1 MARDLAGFVG
11 ALWRIDPAGGPG
23 PQAGNAY
30 RGVPMGDPCPSVAAD
45 ARIRPLI
52 AALDGLVDTNGLIAV
67 WEAALAAPAWDGP
80 PVWIH
85 GVDEATWAR
94 GRGWGLAMTLPSPA
108 EFADPDRAA
117 RARRV
122 VEGSSPTSVPDVAD
136 RVGVARVGH
145 AAEAGQALQRAQD
158 RVVRDG
164 FVVASGRHVRAV
176 EQRGDVVAGAAVV
189 LVEGHHEQA
198 VVGTGPGG
206 VPAEVVLQPGVA
218 DRHVAVVHVA
228 AQVRYHDSDRGQ
240 FAEVGREV
248 AVPQVAGRGA

>member
-94 GRGWGLAMTLPSPA
+94 GRGWGLAMTLPSTA

-122 VEGSSPTSVPDVAD
+122 VEGFLADLSS
-136 RVGVARVGH
+136 RR
-145 AAEAGQALQRAQD
+145 R
-158 RVVRDG
+158 
-164 FVVASGRHVRAV
+164 
-176 EQRGDVVAGAAVV
+176 
-189 LVEGHHEQA
+189 
-198 VVGTGPGG
+198 
-206 VPAEVVLQPGVA
+206 
-218 DRHVAVVHVA
+218 
-228 AQVRYHDSDRGQ
+228 
-240 FAEVGREV
+240 
-248 AVPQVAGRGA
+248 